1 MQKSWKICQLCQFFQ
16 LFSHL
21 LFPQHLGTHFFG
33 FLTIFYMIIGRFYWI
48 FIMKIACIKTNMSK
62 KRSKRATT
70 LAEVKKSIFF
80 KKRPKSD
87 LVFTWYSLFEVSRV
101 TWWWKWWRFLTFD
114 PTAILAY
121 CVPCWSSTWHVM
133 LARGWRPGLEVLLLL
148 MLGRG
153 GESVNGGRGGSASGW
168 RVAAGFAALATRAA
182 SGFCWGPEARPWA

>member
-1 MQKSWKICQLCQFFQ
+1 MQKSWKICQFCRFFQ
-16 LFSHL
+16 FFSHL

-33 FLTIFYMIIGRFYWI
+33 FLTIFYMDIGLFYWI

-114 PTAILAY
+114 PTAILA
-121 CVPCWSSTWHVM
+121 
-133 LARGWRPGLEVLLLL
+133 
-148 MLGRG
+148 LGQLNC
-153 GESVNGGRGGSASGW
+153 SKIFFQKCKCNKLWKYSNFLKYSYKIYHYYWNWVT
-168 RVAAGFAALATRAA
+168 FM
-182 SGFCWGPEARPWA
+182 

>member
-1 MQKSWKICQLCQFFQ
+1 MQKSWKICQFCRFFQ
-16 LFSHL
+16 FFSHL

-33 FLTIFYMIIGRFYWI
+33 FLTIFYMDIGLFYWI

-121 CVPCWSSTWHVM
+121 CARFSFQSFFLHRPTN
-133 LARGWRPGLEVLLLL
+133 LASRVEIPRHMPF
-148 MLGRG
+148 
-153 GESVNGGRGGSASGW
+153 SALV
-168 RVAAGFAALATRAA
+168 RR
-182 SGFCWGPEARPWA
+182 

>member
-1 MQKSWKICQLCQFFQ
+1 MQKSWKICQFCRFFQ
-16 LFSHL
+16 FFSHL

-33 FLTIFYMIIGRFYWI
+33 FLTIFYMDMGLFYWI

-121 CVPCWSSTWHVM
+121 CASRASFESS
-133 LARGWRPGLEVLLLL
+133 AWRTRPSLKK
-148 MLGRG
+148 RID
-153 GESVNGGRGGSASGW
+153 ESVNERDSK
-168 RVAAGFAALATRAA
+168 
-182 SGFCWGPEARPWA
+182 

>member
-1 MQKSWKICQLCQFFQ
+1 MQKSWKICQFCRFFQ
-16 LFSHL
+16 FFSHL

-33 FLTIFYMIIGRFYWI
+33 FLTIFYMDIGLFYWI

-121 CVPCWSSTWHVM
+121 CDRRTDTVTC
-133 LARGWRPGLEVLLLL
+133 
-148 MLGRG
+148 
-153 GESVNGGRGGSASGW
+153 
-168 RVAAGFAALATRAA
+168 RAA
-182 SGFCWGPEARPWA
+182 CTRLITHYSLRKKGKKEKKKTSFIARTINSLFFSFVPQPWILLHW

>member
-1 MQKSWKICQLCQFFQ
+1 MQKSWKICQFCRFFQ
-16 LFSHL
+16 FFSHL

-33 FLTIFYMIIGRFYWI
+33 FLTIFYMDIGLFYWI

-121 CVPCWSSTWHVM
+121 CEAWLVS
-133 LARGWRPGLEVLLLL
+133 
-148 MLGRG
+148 
-153 GESVNGGRGGSASGW
+153 
-168 RVAAGFAALATRAA
+168 
-182 SGFCWGPEARPWA
+182 PEAWLETPKAWLEAPEPSLAAPEA

>member
-1 MQKSWKICQLCQFFQ
+1 MQKSWKICQFCRFFQ
-16 LFSHL
+16 FFSHL

-33 FLTIFYMIIGRFYWI
+33 FLTIFYMDIGLFYWI

-121 CVPCWSSTWHVM
+121 CVRELSVRVTVLVSVK
-133 LARGWRPGLEVLLLL
+133 WRQASVLLRLTPSGSCL
-148 MLGRG
+148 FVSG
-153 GESVNGGRGGSASGW
+153 GIKCQIR
-168 RVAAGFAALATRAA
+168 R
-182 SGFCWGPEARPWA
+182 